1 MTTRSWL
8 VTRTARLVMLITSCV
23 ISPLE
28 VAGVADG
35 EYQVCF
41 AICPVGQ
48 DKWTVLRHPV
58 GNSAYGVVKVEKG
71 VIVADMEYK
80 PTPDVK
86 LLSKINFDGPLYA
99 EGAGLVRVK
108 LQNKSKDFNLSKLIF
123 KFTSTAD
130 PQKVYTSDTLQASI
144 YGDCTENYET
154 VFALPEQL
162 PAGRYAVKLYHAKYD
177 ALTLMIRKLERQRWT
192 FVLLLLIQ
200 CCVRCRRW
208 DGSMPIQRSRLTV
221 PQGKK
226 IVLACDMR
234 NYGKDGNASVVTCFK
249 STLTGKEYVFMQ
261 DSKDFDKVRSRR

>member
-1 MTTRSWL
+1 MAGYTDGKAGHTYYIMRD
-8 VTRTARLVMLITSCV
+8 I
-23 ISPLE
+23 PLE

-177 ALTLMIRKLERQRWT
+177 ALTFR
-192 FVLLLLIQ
+192 
-200 CCVRCRRW
+200 
-208 DGSMPIQRSRLTV
+208 
-221 PQGKK
+221 
-226 IVLACDMR
+226 
-234 NYGKDGNASVVTCFK
+234 
-249 STLTGKEYVFMQ
+249 
-261 DSKDFDKVRSRR
+261 